1 MWPLYHLRKQS
12 TICTISLVYFQSL
25 GLDEAGAS
33 DSDDILSGGDQP
45 HQSGVGELQSSQR
58 PRALRRTDRRRSS
71 SNNNVESL
79 SSLTQAEVA
88 AASSGGRVFFPM
100 EVKAGAIQRIAE
112 GVPQTQV
119 AKDLEC
125 PVSTVASWW
134 VRR

>member
-1 MWPLYHLRKQS
+1 M
-12 TICTISLVYFQSL
+12 QSL
-25 GLDEAGAS
+25 GLDDAGAS

-45 HQSGVGELQSSQR
+45 HQSGGDELPSSQR

>member
-1 MWPLYHLRKQS
+1 M
-12 TICTISLVYFQSL
+12 QSL
-25 GLDEAGAS
+25 GLDDAGAS

-45 HQSGVGELQSSQR
+45 HQSGGGELQSSQR

-79 SSLTQAEVA
+79 GSLTQAEVA

>member
-1 MWPLYHLRKQS
+1 MYLLLYQKNQQFVSENGL
-12 TICTISLVYFQSL
+12 CFQSL
-25 GLDEAGAS
+25 GLDDAGAS
-33 DSDDILSGGDQP
+33 DSDDILLGGDQP
-45 HQSGVGELQSSQR
+45 HQAGGGELQSSQR